1 MYHIRLATPDDAEAL
16 LRIYSYY
23 VENTCISYELESPTV
38 EEFRHRI
45 EEVLKHYPY
54 LVAELDSQQPK
65 ANSQQPQIVGVQ
77 PTTIVSRH
85 LSILT
90 RTPTVAAS
98 APPSMRNWKNV
109 LELRA

>member
-65 ANSQQPQIVGVQ
+65 ANSQ
-77 PTTIVSRH
+77 H
-85 LSILT
+85 LSFYHHLHI
-90 RTPTVAAS
+90 RS
-98 APPSMRNWKNV
+98 APHIPVRTYS
-109 LELRA
+109 